1 MLHLRNNRGV
11 TVNQVV
17 EFTDGCAGQ
26 YKSKLPFS
34 DISFSV
40 EDMGVKRER
49 HYFGSRHGKGPSD
62 GVSGVVKSAVCRA
75 VVSRIAVV
83 DTAVSMFTYLQENM
97 TKNDCKCQRR
107 VFVYVAAGDI
117 DRDRPSRTVKTALPG
132 TRSLQAV
139 KSMQPGV
146 VGVRLLSCFCPGC
159 QGDEPCNN
167 SNFTHPWQKRV
178 LKMCEPPPS
187 PVHEEP
193 DQGSY
198 INSRETHVYSVGI
211 KIVNQADVVF
221 FECILCVSDF
231 VIVLVFSRVI
241 CIP

>member
-1 MLHLRNNRGV
+1 MLLPR
-11 TVNQVV
+11 TNQSSNVR
-17 EFTDGCAGQ
+17 
-26 YKSKLPFS
+26 
-34 DISFSV
+34 I
-40 EDMGVKRER
+40 
-49 HYFGSRHGKGPSD
+49 HGM
-62 GVSGVVKSAVCRA
+62 SGVVKSAVRRA
-75 VVSRIAVV
+75 VVARRAVV

-139 KSMQPGV
+139 RSVQPGV
-146 VGVRLLSCFCPGC
+146 VGVRLLGCFCPGC

-187 PVHEEP
+187 PVHEEHDQVTVVPTDGTVVEGSP
-193 DQGSY
+193 DQA
-198 INSRETHVYSVGI
+198 EL
-211 KIVNQADVVF
+211 QAALQDIWQSF
-221 FECILCVSDF
+221 TRGGEY
-231 VIVLVFSRVI
+231 
-241 CIP
+241 